1 MHIEIHYLPS
11 IQYISL
17 LLKQEKVCFE
27 VFENYPKQT
36 YRNRAKI
43 LTANGVENIIVPT
56 MHQSGHK
63 IFTKD
68 VRIDYSQNWQKQHL
82 GALQAAYGKSAFYE
96 YFMPLFLD
104 VYQKKSKF
112 LLDLNIDLLLTIFKI
127 IGKRVDFCYS
137 DTFESDGA
145 NWFNRITPKKE
156 LIVKHKFN
164 YRQCFGTEF
173 VGDLSVI
180 DLLMNEG
187 RDAVSILSRIEFEHF

>member
-11 IQYISL
+11 IQYLSL

-68 VRIDYSQNWQKQHL
+68 VCIDYSQNWQKQHL

-96 YFMPLFLD
+96 YFMPLFLE

-127 IGKRVDFCYS
+127 VGKRVDFSYS